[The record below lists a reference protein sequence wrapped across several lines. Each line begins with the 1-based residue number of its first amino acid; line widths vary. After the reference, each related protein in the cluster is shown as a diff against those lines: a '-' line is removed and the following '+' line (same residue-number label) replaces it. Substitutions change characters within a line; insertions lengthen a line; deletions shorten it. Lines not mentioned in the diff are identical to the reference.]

1 LKVHK
6 KVDIFL
12 EKNIKKFYTNIDI
25 DGGTFLVVKNL
36 AKMCIFSIIFA
47 ITFFILSSFK
57 NSNYFLGMN
66 IISTSKA
73 FLTLAIFSL
82 VINFCIFIFQKVK
95 Q

>member
-1 LKVHK
+1 MKVHK

-25 DGGTFLVVKNL
+25 DRGIFLVVKNL
-36 AKMCIFSIIFA
+36 AKMCIFSIVFSIIFL
-47 ITFFILSSFK
+47 IISKFK
-57 NSNYFLGMN
+57 NSNYFLRMN
-66 IISTSKA
+66 IISTSKS

>member
-1 LKVHK
+1 MKVHK

-25 DGGTFLVVKNL
+25 DGGTFFVVKNS

-66 IISTSKA
+66 IISTSKS
-73 FLTLAIFSL
+73 FLYLSIFSI
-82 VINFCIFIFQKVK
+82 VFNFCIFIFQKLK
-95 Q
+95 K